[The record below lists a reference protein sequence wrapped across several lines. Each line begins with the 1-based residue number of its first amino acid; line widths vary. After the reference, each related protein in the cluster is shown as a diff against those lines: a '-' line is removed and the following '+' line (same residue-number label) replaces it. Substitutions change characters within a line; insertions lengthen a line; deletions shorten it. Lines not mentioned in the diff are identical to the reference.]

1 MLLLTLFRP
10 AASFPFRNNRFQLQH
25 SHHARS
31 ISISSGGRSRSTYFR
46 YSSSCSSSDDSSK
59 ETAPVHLVVLV
70 HGWLGNELE
79 MGYLQQSLE
88 RQSGAKGHQV
98 MIHSAVSNVGRTWDG
113 IAAGGLRLAQ
123 EIDRVVDEMQQ
134 ESASPSTSSICIS
147 LSLVGNSL
155 GGLYARHALGHLS
168 SFSKLQPN
176 LFCTT
181 ATPHLGV
188 SKHTYVKI
196 PRVAEYLIANSMQ
209 PTGRDLFRFTNALDT
224 LYESQYLKPLA
235 AFTKRVAV
243 ANAYGTDFQVP
254 TATAAFLASTN
265 SPHYQVVVDDKNK
278 ETANFEV
285 LTVETPITYRYDASN
300 EGGNGDSD
308 WGDSPVPLSIL
319 ATRLDSL
326 GWQKIFCDVR
336 EHLPTV
342 YRRARDPL
350 SMKPCWTSQQ
360 LLDSLCDSGLS
371 LPLGHTVLVANSKS
385 KLYEYL
391 NRGGQPIMDR
401 LASTILQEITSTTT
415 PRVATNVSSK
425 RAG

>member
-31 ISISSGGRSRSTYFR
+31 ISISSGGRSRSTHFR
-46 YSSSCSSSDDSSK
+46 CLSRRSSSDADNSSR

-88 RQSGAKGHQV
+88 RQSVAKGHHV
-98 MIHSAVSNVGRTWDG
+98 MIHSAVSNVDRTWDG

-123 EIDRVVDEMQQ
+123 EIDRVVDEIQQ
-134 ESASPSTSSICIS
+134 ESVSPSTPSICIS

-155 GGLYARHALGHLS
+155 GGLYARHALGHLPC
-168 SFSKLQPN
+168 FSKLQPN

-188 SKHTYVKI
+188 SEHTYVKI

-209 PTGRDLFRFTNALDT
+209 PTGRDLFRFTNALDA
-224 LYESQYLKPLA
+224 LYQTQYLKPLA
-235 AFTKRVAV
+235 TFTKRIAV
-243 ANAYGTDFQVP
+243 ANAYGTDFPVP

-285 LTVETPITYRYDASN
+285 LTVETPRTYDASK
-300 EGGNGDSD
+300 EGEDGDSD
-308 WGDSPVPLSIL
+308 LDDSPVPLSVL

-326 GWQKIFCDVR
+326 GWRKIFCDVR
-336 EHLPTV
+336 EHLPTM

-350 SMKPCWTSQQ
+350 SMKPCWTSKE

-401 LASTILQEITSTTT
+401 LASTILEEITSTT
-415 PRVATNVSSK
+415 PPPGATNV
-425 RAG
+425 